1 MLEMNLKIMLC
12 LGDDTVA
19 SFTVF
24 DRGAGFVGEFN
35 VMGEILRPHGST
47 LLDKEEVRRIFSEI
61 VESFVQ

>member
-1 MLEMNLKIMLC
+1 MLETNLKIMLC
-12 LGDDTVA
+12 LGDDTVV

-24 DRGAGFVGEFN
+24 GRGAGFVGEFN
-35 VMGEILRPHGST
+35 GMGIQRHGSI

>member
-24 DRGAGFVGEFN
+24 GSGVVFVEEFN
-35 VMGEILRPHGST
+35 GMGIQRHGSI